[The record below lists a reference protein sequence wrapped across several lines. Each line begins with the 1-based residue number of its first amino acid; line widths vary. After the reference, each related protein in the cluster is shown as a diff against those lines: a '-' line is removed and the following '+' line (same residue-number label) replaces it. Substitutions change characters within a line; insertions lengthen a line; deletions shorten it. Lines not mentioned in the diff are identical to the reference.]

1 VWGRRKSVTPL
12 IAEGRPGIFVADHQ
26 LLAQSVVYGRWFSPQ
41 NYKGGHELL
50 VAIEM
55 FLAGRCPGRR
65 RRHASPG
72 EKRAWRI
79 LDWNC
84 VDNAAYL
91 QKDLDA
97 LVSHARACARFGLD
111 AVRAY
116 HAVRHRWP
124 TAQDMRA
131 EFVLYLPNALSR
143 TYHYMRRRR
152 ELGGHTRALTT
163 PASKEW
169 LTRQALRILGRKYV
183 THMGVAGD
191 AWLFR
196 PAKEMQGRAP
206 RSSK

>member
-1 VWGRRKSVTPL
+1 MTPL
-12 IAEGRPGIFVADHQ
+12 IAEGRPGIFVADRQ
-26 LLAQSVVYGRWFSPQ
+26 LLTQRVVYGRWFSPQ

-55 FLAGRCPGRR
+55 FLSGRYPGKR
-65 RRHASPG
+65 RRHTSPG

-84 VDNAAYL
+84 VDNSADL
-91 QKDLDA
+91 QRDLDA

-111 AVRAY
+111 AVRAF
-116 HAVRHRWP
+116 HAVHHRWP
-124 TAQDMRA
+124 TAQDMRT

-143 TYHYMRRRR
+143 TYHYLRRRK
-152 ELGGHTRALTT
+152 ELGGHKRALTT
-163 PASKEW
+163 PKGREW

-183 THMGVAGD
+183 VQMGIAGD

-196 PAKEMQGRAP
+196 PVKEKQSSAP